1 MLVIFDILQC
11 RKLHRI
17 AGVYETGPGEARRF
31 GLHTVGK
38 VDQGVFDFLDAVE
51 LRLLRPAHE
60 LLQNPVQQDHR
71 VLLGM
76 IRARGVVAEIE
87 DVVEIVAASVENLQV
102 FTKKLDLLDRFRVL
116 LGKLDPG
123 HLGFI
128 LRLDRHLDVADNLLA
143 VGSRTVA
150 ENQVRKG
157 VTVFVRFD
165 GGVVQNGLLN
175 KGVKICHLHI

>member
-1 MLVIFDILQC
+1 MLVIFGILQC

-17 AGVYETGPGEARRF
+17 ASVHETGPGEARRF

-38 VDQGVFDFLDAVE
+38 VDQGVFDFLDAV
-51 LRLLRPAHE
+51 E

-143 VGSRTVA
+143 VGSITVA